1 MQTVVAHGRL
11 LKSLGKTSGTLYG
24 TERGKGPVPSRRL
37 LENQAQKNVPVH
49 LTAVC
54 EEARHKHFA
63 QAWEYKMRQ
72 NMLNSSESWF
82 GNSKK
87 KKNHHFTACVAR
99 AVGGSAFVF
108 PLSQQGDHC
117 RVAAAPS
124 DRMGALR
131 TKRARSD
138 GSGGTCGDQVAQP
151 EGRLWGWVTG

>member
-87 KKNHHFTACVAR
+87 KKKSPFYSLCGPSCGRICLRVSSVTAGR
-99 AVGGSAFVF
+99 PLQGGRCTIR
-108 PLSQQGDHC
+108 P
-117 RVAAAPS
+117 
-124 DRMGALR
+124 
-131 TKRARSD
+131 D
-138 GSGGTCGDQVAQP
+138 GSLAHQ
-151 EGRLWGWVTG
+151 EGAK

>member
-87 KKNHHFTACVAR
+87 KKITILQPVWPELWEDLPSCFLCHSRETTARWPLHHQTGWEPCAPRGREVMALGVP
-99 AVGGSAFVF
+99 VGT
-108 PLSQQGDHC
+108 
-117 RVAAAPS
+117 R
-124 DRMGALR
+124 
-131 TKRARSD
+131 
-138 GSGGTCGDQVAQP
+138 
-151 EGRLWGWVTG
+151 